1 MKLLSMAIGAALINN
16 IVLAKFLGCCPFL
29 GVSKNS
35 KSALGMGLAVIFVI
49 FSASLITYGLFYLVL
64 VPLKIEYMQLISFI
78 LVIAAFV
85 QFVEMFLKKYSPGLY
100 KTLGVYLP
108 LITTNCAVL
117 YVAQQN
123 ITEGYTLI
131 ETVVNSVATPLG
143 FLIVMYLFS
152 KIRERLD
159 YADTPDSFKGNPI
172 GLVVAGLMALAF
184 VGLTGI
190 V

>member
-16 IVLAKFLGCCPFL
+16 IVLSKFLGCCPFL

-35 KSALGMGLAVIFVI
+35 KSAIGMGLAVIFVI
-49 FSASLITYGLFYLVL
+49 FSASMITYGLYYLVL
-64 VPLKIEYMQLISFI
+64 VPCGIEYMQLISFI

-85 QFVEMFLKKYSPGLY
+85 QFVEMFIKKYSPGLY

-123 ITEGYTLI
+123 ISENYTLI
-131 ETVVNSVATPLG
+131 ETVVNSVATPVG

-152 KIRERLD
+152 NI
-159 YADTPDSFKGNPI
+159 PDNIFKYEKSFSILYK
-172 GLVVAGLMALAF
+172 
-184 VGLTGI
+184 
-190 V
+190 